1 MNWKH
6 IMECQPEHDR
16 SIIQCEGPAS
26 DGHYTFGM
34 RNYSLIGTWQE
45 FITWIKNNDL
55 DNPDF
60 YWMYIEDFPFPK
72 LEKGKTQREKIWKN
86 NIEIIY

>member
-1 MNWKH
+1 
-6 IMECQPEHDR
+6 MECQPEHDR

-72 LEKGKTQREKIWKN
+72 LEKGKT
-86 NIEIIY
+86 